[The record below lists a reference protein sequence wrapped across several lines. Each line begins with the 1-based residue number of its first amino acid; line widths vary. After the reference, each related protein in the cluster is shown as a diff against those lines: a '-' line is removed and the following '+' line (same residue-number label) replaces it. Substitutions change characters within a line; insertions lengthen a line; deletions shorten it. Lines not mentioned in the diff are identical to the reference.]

1 MRESTYRV
9 VPAVDKAAR
18 LLAELR
24 EDEGLGI
31 SELARRIHASKGTV
45 RDILLTL
52 VSHDLITRDVDG
64 RFRRGGQRFDLTHL
78 ARPHLENLLAAFG
91 ETALLGIVTDGGV
104 EIAARAEPTTDLHMS
119 APIGRRLPANIGA
132 HAKVLS
138 GGADIGLDDEEYLAG
153 VRAAAAPVIDAHGR
167 RVAALLVVGFKERL
181 DMRTLK
187 RIGESTAREAA
198 ALSAQLKRRE
208 AVA

>member
-18 LLAELR
+18 LLAELS
-24 EDEGLGI
+24 EDDGLGI
-31 SELARRIHASKGTV
+31 SELARRITASKGTV

-52 VSHDLITRDVDG
+52 ASHDLVTRDPDG

-78 ARPHLENLLAAFG
+78 ARPHLEALLETFG

-104 EIAARAEPTTDLHMS
+104 EIAARAEPGTDLHVS
-119 APIGRRLPANIGA
+119 APVGRRLPADVGA

-138 GGADIGLDDEEYLAG
+138 GGADIGYDDEEYLAG
-153 VRAAAAPVIDAHGR
+153 VRAVAAPVVDGRGR
-167 RVAALLVVGFKERL
+167 RVAALIVVGFKERL

-187 RIGESTAREAA
+187 RIGERTAREAT
-198 ALSAQLKRRE
+198 ALSAQLGRRE
-208 AVA
+208 RVA

>member
-1 MRESTYRV
+1 MGESTYRV

-24 EDEGLGI
+24 DEESLGI
-31 SELARRIHASKGTV
+31 SELARRIVASKGTV

-52 VSHDLITRDVDG
+52 LSHDLVTRDPDG

-78 ARPHLENLLAAFG
+78 ARPHLDALLEAFG

-104 EIAARAEPTTDLHMS
+104 QIAARAEPVTDLHMS
-119 APIGRRLPANIGA
+119 APIGRRLPANVGA

-138 GGADIGLDDEEYLAG
+138 GGADIGYDDEEYLAG
-153 VRAAAAPVIDAHGR
+153 VRAVAAPVVDARGR
-167 RVAALLVVGFKERL
+167 RIAALIVVGFKERL
-181 DMRTLK
+181 DLRTLK
-187 RIGESTAREAA
+187 RIGEACAREAA
-198 ALSAQLKRRE
+198 ALSAQLGRRE
-208 AVA
+208 RVA

>member
-1 MRESTYRV
+1 MGESTYRV

-24 EDEGLGI
+24 DDESLGI
-31 SELARRIHASKGTV
+31 SELARRIKASKGTV

-52 VSHDLITRDVDG
+52 ASHDLVTRDREG

-78 ARPHLENLLAAFG
+78 ARAHLESLLDAFG
-91 ETALLGIVTDGGV
+91 ETALLGIATTGGV
-104 EIAARAEPTTDLHMS
+104 EIAARAEPASDLHVS
-119 APIGRRLPANIGA
+119 APVGRRLPANVGA
-132 HAKVLS
+132 HAKVLT
-138 GGADIGLDDEEYLAG
+138 GGQDIGIDDEEYLAG
-153 VRAAAAPVIDAHGR
+153 VRAVAAPVFDAHGR

-181 DMRTLK
+181 DLRTLK
-187 RIGESTAREAA
+187 KIGERCAIEAA
-198 ALSAQLKRRE
+198 ALSEQLGRRE

>member
-31 SELARRIHASKGTV
+31 SDLARRITASKGTV

-52 VSHDLITRDVDG
+52 ASHDLITRDPDG

-78 ARPHLENLLAAFG
+78 ARPHLEALLDAFG

-104 EIAARAEPTTDLHMS
+104 EIAARAEPSTDFHMS
-119 APIGRRLPANIGA
+119 APLGRRLPANVGA
-132 HAKVLS
+132 HAKVLT

-153 VRAAAAPVIDAHGR
+153 VRAAAAPIIDAHGR
-167 RVAALLVVGFKERL
+167 RIAALLVIGFKERL

-187 RIGESTAREAA
+187 RIGQRTAREAA
-198 ALSAQLKRRE
+198 ELSAQLGRRE